1 MDCNSLECIYGDF
14 HSLVFP
20 GTDLEKRQGDGDWLW
35 YYDDYV
41 YTGFGTN
48 VEVIVMVFLKIA
60 VTLWQMLFAIL
71 VFIVAVELVQNG
83 ETRKLLMAA
92 GMAAMCFLTMLV
104 IWR

>member
-1 MDCNSLECIYGDF
+1 MA
-14 HSLVFP
+14 
-20 GTDLEKRQGDGDWLW
+20 KRQGNGDWNE
-35 YYDDYV
+35 YHGGYV
-41 YTGFGTN
+41 CSGLSTN
-48 VEVIVMVFLKIA
+48 MEVIVMVFLKIA

-104 IWR
+104 TWR